1 MDVIDNRLSSGDI
14 IYYREGRMLDLRKY
28 CCLVFVLLGLCW
40 ISPTFAETQ
49 QPLATKQE
57 SDKEKAS
64 QSPKPGDKEL
74 SQKPIP
80 FAQYENALKNSEKW
94 ETLSPEEQKEALDK
108 IEQYRKLFRQRQAEL
123 QKKYK
128 PLLERENQQSGQAYC
143 VVIETNL
150 KRISSMFGGKW
161 LALTPFRQKELIKKW
176 KIPKALPSKS
186 REALLKLWKKL
197 MPTTRQQFLRDLG

>member
-1 MDVIDNRLSSGDI
+1 
-14 IYYREGRMLDLRKY
+14 MLDLRKY
-28 CCLVFVLLGLCW
+28 CCLVFVLFGLCW

-49 QPLATKQE
+49 QSPATKQE
-57 SDKEKAS
+57 SDEEKAS

-94 ETLSPEEQKEALDK
+94 KTLSPEEQKEALDK

-128 PLLERENQQSGQAYC
+128 PLLEKKPTKRSSLLRRNREKFEKNFEH
-143 VVIETNL
+143 VW
-150 KRISSMFGGKW
+150 GKW

-176 KIPKALPSKS
+176 KIPKALPSES